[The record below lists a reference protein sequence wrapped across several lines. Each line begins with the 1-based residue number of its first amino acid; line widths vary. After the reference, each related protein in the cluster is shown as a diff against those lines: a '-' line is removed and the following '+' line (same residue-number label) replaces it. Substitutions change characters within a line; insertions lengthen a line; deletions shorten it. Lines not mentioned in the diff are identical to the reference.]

1 MASSSIPTDVTQ
13 RRVIKA
19 IPPSPPPKDHM
30 ETMLIHQRRQD
41 DKEDESR
48 EAATASKQQHQKSNL
63 SYSGG
68 SPSVKEEQLRE
79 WTDIW
84 RTERLEASAAVR
96 KEHKHQDLDQR
107 RRAGSLGNV
116 ILDEETKSPGVVH
129 STDDIPSILK
139 VSPQFP
145 EHKRSFD
152 MTHPSLEELERL
164 DKRLKSL
171 EEDDDLDSTS
181 GGLDEK
187 NDYGGRKMYAAL
199 LRSVSKSTVAAVAVG
214 ITAVYLFSILRR
226 K

>member
-1 MASSSIPTDVTQ
+1 MTQ

-30 ETMLIHQRRQD
+30 ETMLNQRRQD

-48 EAATASKQQHQKSNL
+48 EAASSSKQPYQKSNL

-107 RRAGSLGNV
+107 RRGASSGNV
-116 ILDEETKSPGVVH
+116 ILDEETKSSGVVH
-129 STDDIPSILK
+129 STEDIPSILK
-139 VSPQFP
+139 VEPQFP

-152 MTHPSLEELERL
+152 MTRPSLEDLERL

-171 EEDDDLDSTS
+171 EEDDDLDSISNDTGTS
-181 GGLDEK
+181 
-187 NDYGGRKMYAAL
+187 KMYAAL
-199 LRSVSKSTVAAVAVG
+199 FRSVSKSTITAVAVG
-214 ITAVYLFSILRR
+214 IAAAYVFSVLRR